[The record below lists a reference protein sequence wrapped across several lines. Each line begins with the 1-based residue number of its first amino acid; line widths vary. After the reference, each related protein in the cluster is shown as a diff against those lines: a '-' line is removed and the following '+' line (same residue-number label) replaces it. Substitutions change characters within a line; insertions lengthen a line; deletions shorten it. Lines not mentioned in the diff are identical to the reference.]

1 MKIFT
6 DAEDTRFVP
15 SNRTVSIISCG
26 YLAISERD
34 TMTVRKNGRRDW
46 SLFYCEDGKICF
58 DGTDVKKGQAWIYP
72 PNVPQKYIKLAR
84 DNTKYYYIH
93 FTGSE
98 LDALADSTGIKNGLT
113 VVGEELS
120 GLFSAICTE
129 FKKRDSLSLLK
140 CEYLMLKLLYK
151 IASASDSREKQTALQ
166 NVLEAMVLNYD
177 KPYNA
182 EHYASISCVSVGR
195 FNHMFKE
202 AYGVSPKAYFINL
215 KIENACKLL
224 ENTDMSVAEISNAVG
239 YTDVFGFSKIFKSR
253 TGYSPSG
260 YKRCYK

>member
-34 TMTVRKNGRRDW
+34 AMTVRKNGRRDW

-58 DGTDVKKGQAWIYP
+58 DGVDASKGQVWIYP
-72 PNVPQKYIKLAR
+72 PNMPQKYIKLAR
-84 DNTKYYYIH
+84 DNTKYYYLH

-98 LDALADSTGIKNGLT
+98 LDALADSIGIKSGLT
-113 VVGEELS
+113 VVTEELS
-120 GLFSAICTE
+120 GLLSAICTE
-129 FKKRDSLSLLK
+129 FQKGDSLSLLK

-151 IASASDSREKQTALQ
+151 IASASGSRVRQTALQ

-182 EHYASISCVSVGR
+182 EYYASLSCISVSR
-195 FNHMFKE
+195 FNHLFKE
-202 AYGVSPKAYFINL
+202 AYGIPPKTYFINL
-215 KIENACKLL
+215 RIENACRLL

-239 YTDVFGFSKIFKSR
+239 YTDVFGFSKIFKAR
-253 TGYSPSG
+253 TGYSPRD
-260 YKRCYK
+260 YKSCYK